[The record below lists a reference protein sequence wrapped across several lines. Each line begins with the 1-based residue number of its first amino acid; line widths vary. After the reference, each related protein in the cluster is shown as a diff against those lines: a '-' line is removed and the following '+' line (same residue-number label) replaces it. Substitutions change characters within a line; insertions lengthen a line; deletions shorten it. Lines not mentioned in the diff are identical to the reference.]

1 MADNKQ
7 TKASSKPE
15 KEKSTKPAKKAD
27 KKADQAGATKVFARI
42 KQFFKDVK
50 GESKKIVWNTWNDT
64 VKNTG
69 VVLMVTL
76 IVGAGVWIS
85 DVVFRQLMELVYSL
99 AGNGG
104 EAAMIMLS
112 NLF

>member
-1 MADNKQ
+1 MADKKQ
-7 TKASSKPE
+7 NKASSKPE
-15 KEKSTKPAKKAD
+15 KENAKPAKKAD
-27 KKADQAGATKVFARI
+27 KKPAEQSGAKKVFARI

-50 GESKKIVWNTWNDT
+50 GESKKIVWNSWNDT

-104 EAAMIMLS
+104 EEAIIMLS
-112 NLF
+112 NLL